1 MNKFGLATVTAA
13 AFATALLGFA
23 GPAAAAPSG
32 PSNAQDTISQLED
45 RGVRVIVNHEGVV
58 GPLDQATVTS
68 VRLDTD
74 DHVAYVNVR

>member
-1 MNKFGLATVTAA
+1 MKKFGFATVTAA

-32 PSNAQDTISQLED
+32 AGNAQDTISQLQD
-45 RGVRVIVNHEGVV
+45 RGVRVIINRQGPV
-58 GPLDQATVTS
+58 GPLDQADVTS